1 MTTPTT
7 EALRAHY
14 AKTALARMGIPFER
28 GMQIEGVRI
37 VVEGA
42 ARING
47 HHTRNGQYC
56 RATMA

>member
-1 MTTPTT
+1 MKKTQSTT

-28 GMQIEGVRI
+28 GMQINAVRI

-42 ARING
+42 VVAAPRPMKGLDNC
-47 HHTRNGQYC
+47 Q
-56 RATMA
+56 